1 MNSSSPLPTP
11 RNHTQIWGGRG
22 SPASFMSVTVKWIF
36 NVCFLFFNFNLYFEV
51 HFGSKNI
58 VEKLFH
64 SFLSL
69 FLENLIFK

>member
-1 MNSSSPLPTP
+1 
-11 RNHTQIWGGRG
+11 
-22 SPASFMSVTVKWIF
+22 MSVTVKWIF